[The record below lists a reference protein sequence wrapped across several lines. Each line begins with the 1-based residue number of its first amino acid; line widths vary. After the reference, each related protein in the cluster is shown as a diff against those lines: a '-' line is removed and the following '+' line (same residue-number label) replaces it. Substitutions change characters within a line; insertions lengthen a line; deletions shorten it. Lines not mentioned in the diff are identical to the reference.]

1 MVKTNK
7 KSILLAVAISLLLI
21 LSVLASA
28 CGVSNLSPW
37 NKTLTFSKFS
47 DVDIIYSVDGKDM
60 KLSKICEN
68 YFDKINWESALGKTK
83 AEVGNGANGFELI
96 KEKLLSEL
104 DLDAL
109 SALKFE
115 FKSSEEQKVVINGQE
130 LNVIIDNDSQYRI
143 AISNTENML
152 MRTAGTND
160 GEFVFSYDGS
170 SLKLPTMQ
178 ASLSLELDETVL
190 LGPSEFASHGG
201 SLSVY
206 INAYF
211 K

>member
-7 KSILLAVAISLLLI
+7 KSILLAMAISLLLI
-21 LSVLASA
+21 LSALASA
-28 CGVSNLSPW
+28 CGVSNATPW

-47 DVDIIYSVDGKDM
+47 DVDIIYTVDGKDM

-104 DLDAL
+104 DNDAL

-115 FKSSEEQKVVINGQE
+115 FKSSEEQKVMIMGQE
-130 LNVIIDNDSQYRI
+130 YKVTMDSDSQFHI
-143 AISNTENML
+143 AIGNTENML
-152 MRTAGTND
+152 MRPAGTNE

-170 SLKLPTMQ
+170 SLKLPTFQ
-178 ASLSLELDETVL
+178 ASLSLELNETVL

-201 SLSVY
+201 SLFVY
-206 INAYF
+206 IYAYF